1 MGENPSPARV
11 LVLWAGR
18 CGRLLH
24 AFHAVPGW
32 VSGCGK
38 LQTRGS
44 LRSLGLIEDRNNRF
58 SVLGI
63 PDTTGYCGRA
73 ENKVRALGATRS
85 APELKGEWSRG
96 IRHSVAPR
104 M

>member
-1 MGENPSPARV
+1 MDSNLHEAQVGIWLWEAMDLQSARGRGGSS
-11 LVLWAGR
+11 LW
-18 CGRLLH
+18 
-24 AFHAVPGW
+24 F
-32 VSGCGK
+32 
-38 LQTRGS
+38 
-44 LRSLGLIEDRNNRF
+44 LGLTEATDHRS
-58 SVLGI
+58 SVMDI
-63 PDTTGYCGRA
+63 PDVIVCCGRA